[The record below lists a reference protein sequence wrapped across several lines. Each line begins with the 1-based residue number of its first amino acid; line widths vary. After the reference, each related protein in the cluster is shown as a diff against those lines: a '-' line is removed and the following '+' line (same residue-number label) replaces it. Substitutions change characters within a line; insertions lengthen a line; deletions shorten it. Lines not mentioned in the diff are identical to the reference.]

1 MSSWRWHLKCHKVKL
16 KRLHLGYQKFWRNFD
31 SKSNFK
37 EKLYKLEEKYWKSY
51 SWKCFQRCQKMEN
64 SRIIV
69 TYVSVYSWTT
79 TKKSWWTMSNKP
91 SYNKKPKLKPW
102 WLINND
108 DINQFACRDYR
119 ITFFSR
125 WHLILT
131 AILLCNQFWIVDNGY
146 LQWVH
151 TPTLDLLILEIDNF
165 LPVNV
170 WTR

>member
-1 MSSWRWHLKCHKVKL
+1 
-16 KRLHLGYQKFWRNFD
+16 
-31 SKSNFK
+31 
-37 EKLYKLEEKYWKSY
+37 
-51 SWKCFQRCQKMEN
+51 
-64 SRIIV
+64 
-69 TYVSVYSWTT
+69 
-79 TKKSWWTMSNKP
+79 MSNKP
-91 SYNKKPKLKPW
+91 SYNKKPKLTPW